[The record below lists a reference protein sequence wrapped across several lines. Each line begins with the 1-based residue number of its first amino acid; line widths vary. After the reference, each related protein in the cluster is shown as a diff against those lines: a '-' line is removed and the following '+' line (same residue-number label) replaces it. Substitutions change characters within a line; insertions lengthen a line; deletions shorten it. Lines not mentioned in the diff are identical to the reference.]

1 MLLGTANNNDKLP
14 PDESLVIQLM
24 LQQRYAQ
31 VYELLTKQEPR
42 QPSALYNMALC
53 LHWGG
58 NYQAALSRLESIQ
71 LATHIGNDNKL
82 NGNSDY
88 NAITTK
94 QNQTNDYLHG
104 MSEPYIK
111 NFPELAND
119 AIIRL
124 KADCWLKLG
133 NFAKVI
139 AIATPIANKGYQD
152 ITDAL
157 QLANT
162 ANDKRI

>member
-71 LATHIGNDNKL
+71 LAINIGNNSKL
-82 NGNSDY
+82 NGNSD
-88 NAITTK
+88 NAISARQSLTA
-94 QNQTNDYLHG
+94 DYLHG
-104 MSEPYIK
+104 MSDAYIK
-111 NFPELAND
+111 NFPQLASD

-162 ANDKRI
+162 ANDKRV

>member
-14 PDESLVIQLM
+14 PDELLIIQLM

-42 QPSALYNMALC
+42 QPSALYNIALC

-58 NYQAALSRLESIQ
+58 NYQDALSRLESIQ
-71 LATHIGNDNKL
+71 LAINIENNSKL
-82 NGNSDY
+82 NGNSNY
-88 NAITTK
+88 NTISARQSLTA
-94 QNQTNDYLHG
+94 DYLHG